1 MLNSDPTANSI
12 DRLGFTISLALAM
25 HAAIILGIGF
35 APNDSPEQ
43 AGLSRLEITLAQ
55 HSSEADD
62 QADYLAQL
70 NQQASGTQEHKAE
83 LTTTQQA
90 EFHDTTIRDINPLLQ
105 NSGAPLEKQQH
116 TPQVRSTRKSQFQVN
131 KQKQDL
137 NDVANPANAAFEL
150 RQRQLEIAS
159 LEAKLDDQKQAFAKR
174 PRIHRLTSVATKASV
189 DAQYLYQWQARIEKI
204 GNQHYPERARQQA
217 LYGSLRL
224 LVSINANGTVRNI
237 ELLHSSGHR
246 LLDDA
251 AMRIV
256 RLSAPFPAFSLQMRK
271 KADVLEII
279 RTWHFKENRFTSSS

>member
-1 MLNSDPTANSI
+1 MLNPNPTSSSY

-35 APNDSPEQ
+35 APSDTPEQ

-55 HSSEADD
+55 HSSEVVDK
-62 QADYLAQL
+62 ADYLAQL
-70 NQQASGTQEHKAE
+70 NQQASGTQEDKAE

-90 EFHDTTIRDINPLLQ
+90 EYYDTTIRDINPLLQ
-105 NSGAPLEKQQH
+105 STSAPLEKQQY
-116 TPQVRSTRKSQFQVN
+116 TPQLSSTHKSQFQVN
-131 KQKQDL
+131 NQVQEL
-137 NDVANPANAAFEL
+137 NDAPRPANAAFEL
-150 RQRQLEIAS
+150 KQRQLEIAS
-159 LEAKLDDQKQAFAKR
+159 LEAKLDDQKQALAKR

-189 DAQYLYQWQARIEKI
+189 DAHYLYLWQSRIEKI
-204 GNQHYPERARQQA
+204 GNQHYPEQARQQE

-224 LVSINANGTVRNI
+224 LVAINANGTVRNI

-256 RLSAPFPAFSLQMRK
+256 RLSAPFPAFSPPMRK

-279 RTWHFKENRFTSSS
+279 RTWNFKENRLTSSG